1 MNTVVT
7 KKVLVTAKNS
17 YIGNSFASWV
27 SKDKQIQTDFISCK
41 NEDWKNKEFG
51 DYDVILHV
59 AGIAHVDAKSDME
72 EIYYKVNRDL
82 TIELAEKAK
91 NEGVEQFVFMSSMI
105 VYGESKSEKFQI
117 NKDTVPN
124 PSNFYG
130 MSKLQ
135 AEQGLKKI
143 SDTNFKVAIIRAPM
157 VYGKEAK
164 GNYKKLSNFAL
175 KTPVFPDA
183 DNERS
188 MLYIDNLCELIKFII
203 LNNDQGVF
211 YPQNK
216 DYVKTS
222 ELVELIARFHGR
234 TVRLTKV
241 FNPFIKVF
249 KSKLT
254 RKLFGNFTYSKSLST
269 YPYGD
274 YQIFNLSESILRT
287 ETKNKPDVIIIGD
300 NALDSVGGEQEST
313 KIILRG
319 IKDLFP
325 LGVIQPGIIKEPI
338 EAISYYDVTSE
349 TRIKHLVK
357 KPIKFLRYIFRI
369 KGVIK
374 SNKPKVIHTQA
385 QVSFFIISLLKKIKM
400 ISNDIKFVHTERGL
414 YTKYNDLIRK
424 VFLFFINEL
433 DVFVTTTQFNMTH
446 WEKAITA
453 KKNNKVEFKIIENTA
468 GLLFEEFDEN
478 LKKKNSNSNCIKIGF
493 AGRYCD
499 WKNWPLAE
507 EICEKLKDVLG
518 DKLYVEMAVGCLDE
532 HSKQQTIDMFNRLK
546 ELLGE
551 RFNGAINI
559 DLKQMDVFYYKLDVF
574 ILTSNYNTESFGRTL
589 VEAMSRK
596 NIVLTTNSGGS
607 VEVVGNKSNVFVSS
621 DEFSQKVL
629 FYYNNPE
636 EMEEE
641 KKFNLRRVKEV
652 YSLQNNLKKHIAL
665 YQQLSN
671 ENM

>member
-1 MNTVVT
+1 
-7 KKVLVTAKNS
+7 
-17 YIGNSFASWV
+17 
-27 SKDKQIQTDFISCK
+27 
-41 NEDWKNKEFG
+41 
-51 DYDVILHV
+51 
-59 AGIAHVDAKSDME
+59 
-72 EIYYKVNRDL
+72 
-82 TIELAEKAK
+82 
-91 NEGVEQFVFMSSMI
+91 
-105 VYGESKSEKFQI
+105 
-117 NKDTVPN
+117 
-124 PSNFYG
+124 
-130 MSKLQ
+130 
-135 AEQGLKKI
+135 
-143 SDTNFKVAIIRAPM
+143 
-157 VYGKEAK
+157 
-164 GNYKKLSNFAL
+164 
-175 KTPVFPDA
+175 
-183 DNERS
+183 
-188 MLYIDNLCELIKFII
+188 
-203 LNNDQGVF
+203 
-211 YPQNK
+211 
-216 DYVKTS
+216 
-222 ELVELIARFHGR
+222 
-234 TVRLTKV
+234 
-241 FNPFIKVF
+241 
-249 KSKLT
+249 
-254 RKLFGNFTYSKSLST
+254 
-269 YPYGD
+269 
-274 YQIFNLSESILRT
+274 
-287 ETKNKPDVIIIGD
+287 
-300 NALDSVGGEQEST
+300 
-313 KIILRG
+313 
-319 IKDLFP
+319 
-325 LGVIQPGIIKEPI
+325 
-338 EAISYYDVTSE
+338 
-349 TRIKHLVK
+349 
-357 KPIKFLRYIFRI
+357 
-369 KGVIK
+369 
-374 SNKPKVIHTQA
+374 
-385 QVSFFIISLLKKIKM
+385 
-400 ISNDIKFVHTERGL
+400 
-414 YTKYNDLIRK
+414 
-424 VFLFFINEL
+424 
-433 DVFVTTTQFNMTH
+433 MTH